1 MLEFFCSGF
10 CCDMT
15 GVFVFSGAAVRKW
28 MAVLSGEEWNVR
40 RIFGVL
46 GVAALV
52 LAAGC
57 TSTGVDVTSAD
68 IDRLKPGVTT
78 KQEVIQRFGQPTSTR
93 ALPGGG
99 EVFYYTH
106 TETSIKPYQ
115 VLPLVFV
122 LTGGPDATVTAAEL
136 DFDDQALY
144 MAHRLIRGKEAEALK
159 QSEQAAQ
166 DEKAQAVPQ

>member
-1 MLEFFCSGF
+1 MKGI
-10 CCDMT
+10 
-15 GVFVFSGAAVRKW
+15 W
-28 MAVLSGEEWNVR
+28 
-40 RIFGVL
+40 GVL
-46 GVAALV
+46 GLAAVL

-57 TSTGVDVTSAD
+57 ASTGVDVTSAD

-78 KQEVIQRFGQPTSTR
+78 RQEVIERFGQPTSTR

-136 DFDDQALY
+136 DFDNQALY
-144 MAHRLIRGKEAEALK
+144 MGHRLIRGDEAKALK
-159 QSEQAAQ
+159 RNEQAAQ
-166 DEKAQAVPQ
+166 DEKAQAELQ